1 MPILNYTTRVPAEQ
15 TVMEITRLLVKYGAT
30 DIITSYGE
38 DGEPRSLKWR
48 LNTPHGPLAFA
59 LPCNVP
65 QVFHLL
71 TQDRIQVR
79 DVEARR
85 RQATRVAWRILK
97 DWIEAQLALL
107 DTGMVELE
115 EYSCPT
121 CSRVTR
127 HSTRRCG
134 RAISGPCRVGR
145 LAGSHNGF
153 LW

>member
-38 DGEPRSLKWR
+38 DGDPRGLKWR
-48 LNTPHGPLAFA
+48 LNTSHGPLAFA

-85 RQATRVAWRILK
+85 RQATRVA
-97 DWIEAQLALL
+97 
-107 DTGMVELE
+107 
-115 EYSCPT
+115 
-121 CSRVTR
+121 
-127 HSTRRCG
+127 
-134 RAISGPCRVGR
+134 
-145 LAGSHNGF
+145 
-153 LW
+153 

>member
-15 TVMEITRLLVKYGAT
+15 TVMEISRLLVRHGAT
-30 DIITSYGE
+30 DINTSYGE
-38 DGEPRSLKWR
+38 DGEPRGLKWR

-97 DWIEAQLALL
+97 DWIEAQL

-115 EYSCPT
+115 EIFLPYMLQGDQT
-121 CSRVTR
+121 LYQALQA
-127 HSTRRCG
+127 G
-134 RAISGPCRVGR
+134 NFKALQSG
-145 LAGSHNGF
+145 
-153 LW
+153 